1 VNPIIVD
8 RTRSPRGSR
17 LLLAALI
24 VASLV
29 CSVACSAS
37 SSSDQVPIGPKPSVS
52 VLLRVAADAGTSV
65 QLVATGTTQ
74 AALDVAAAEVAKA
87 AFPGVQPGPP
97 ELASSTH
104 DGLTVATV
112 PVTLPND
119 AMSFSLDSKSMSSAL
134 QLVHPKAFGVWVCTD
149 DRRSLTVTSTAPG
162 AVSSDIVSGQ
172 CQVAGS
178 TLAHD
183 NVTWTAKVDVGAT
196 GPPSKLPVL
205 IVAVI
210 VLLLIIGAVVFLRMR
225 PTGGSAAEPP
235 AGPPMPAQPPV
246 H

>member
-1 VNPIIVD
+1 VAAL
-8 RTRSPRGSR
+8 SAA
-17 LLLAALI
+17 LLLGLA
-24 VASLV
+24 
-29 CSVACSAS
+29 ACSAS
-37 SSSDQVPIGPKPSVS
+37 SSSDQIPIGPKPSVS
-52 VLLRVAADAGTSV
+52 VLLRVAADASTSV

-74 AALDVAAAEVAKA
+74 AALDVAAGEVAKA
-87 AFPGVQPGPP
+87 SFPGVQPGPP
-97 ELASSTH
+97 ELASPTD

-112 PVTLPND
+112 PITLPND
-119 AMSFSLDSKSMSSAL
+119 AMSFSLDSTSMSTAL

-149 DRRSLTVTSTAPG
+149 DRRSLTVNSTAPG

-183 NVTWTAKVDVGAT
+183 NVNWTAKVDVGEA
-196 GPPSKLPVL
+196 GPPSKLPAL

-210 VLLLIIGAVVFLRMR
+210 VLLLIIGAALFLRMR
-225 PTGGSAAEPP
+225 PTGGSG

>member
-1 VNPIIVD
+1 VIPLPVD

-17 LLLAALI
+17 LLLAALTTT
-24 VASLV
+24 VLLASA
-29 CSVACSAS
+29 ACAAS
-37 SSSDQVPIGPKPSVS
+37 SSSDQIPIGPKPSVS

-65 QLVATGTTQ
+65 QLIGTGTTQ
-74 AALDVAAAEVAKA
+74 AALDVAAGEVAKA
-87 AFPGVQPGPP
+87 AFPDVQPGPP
-97 ELASSTH
+97 QLASPTD

-112 PVTLPND
+112 PITLPTD
-119 AMSFSLDSKSMSSAL
+119 AMSFRLDSTSMSSAL
-134 QLVHPKAFGVWVCTD
+134 NLVHPKAVGVWVCTD
-149 DRRSLTVTSTAPG
+149 DRRSLTVDSTAPG

-183 NVTWTAKVDVGAT
+183 NVTWTAKVDVGAVE
-196 GPPSKLPVL
+196 PPSRLPVL

-210 VLLLIIGAVVFLRMR
+210 VLVLIVGAVLVLRMR
-225 PTGGSAAEPP
+225 RTGAPDAAPPTP
-235 AGPPMPAQPPV
+235 AGPPV

>member
-1 VNPIIVD
+1 MIPLSVD

-17 LLLAALI
+17 LLLAALTTT
-24 VASLV
+24 VLLGSA
-29 CSVACSAS
+29 ACAAS
-37 SSSDQVPIGPKPSVS
+37 SSSDQIPIGPKPSVS

-65 QLVATGTTQ
+65 QLIGTGTTQ
-74 AALDVAAAEVAKA
+74 AALDVAAGEVAKA

-97 ELASSTH
+97 QLASPTD

-112 PVTLPND
+112 PITLPTD
-119 AMSFSLDSKSMSSAL
+119 AMSFSLDSTSMSSAL
-134 QLVHPKAFGVWVCTD
+134 NLVHPKAVGVWVCTD
-149 DRRSLTVTSTAPG
+149 DRRSLTVDSTAPG

-183 NVTWTAKVDVGAT
+183 NVTWTAKVDVGAVE
-196 GPPSKLPVL
+196 PPSKLPVL

-210 VLLLIIGAVVFLRMR
+210 VLVLIVGAVVVLRMR
-225 PTGGSAAEPP
+225 RTGAPDAAAPMP
-235 AGPPMPAQPPV
+235 AGPPV

>member
-1 VNPIIVD
+1 MIPLPVD

-17 LLLAALI
+17 LLLAALTTT
-24 VASLV
+24 VLLGSA
-29 CSVACSAS
+29 ACAAS
-37 SSSDQVPIGPKPSVS
+37 SSSDQIPIGPKPSVS

-65 QLVATGTTQ
+65 QLIGTGTTQ
-74 AALDVAAAEVAKA
+74 AALDVAAGEVAKA

-97 ELASSTH
+97 QLASPTD

-112 PVTLPND
+112 PITLPTD
-119 AMSFSLDSKSMSSAL
+119 AMSFSLDSTSMSSAL
-134 QLVHPKAFGVWVCTD
+134 NLVHPKAVGVWVCTD
-149 DRRSLTVTSTAPG
+149 DRRSLTVDSTAPG
-162 AVSSDIVSGQ
+162 AVSSDVVSGQ

-183 NVTWTAKVDVGAT
+183 NVTWTAKVDVGAVE
-196 GPPSKLPVL
+196 PPSKLPVL

-210 VLLLIIGAVVFLRMR
+210 VLILIVGAVVVLRMR
-225 PTGGSAAEPP
+225 RTGAPDAAPPTP
-235 AGPPMPAQPPV
+235 AGPPV